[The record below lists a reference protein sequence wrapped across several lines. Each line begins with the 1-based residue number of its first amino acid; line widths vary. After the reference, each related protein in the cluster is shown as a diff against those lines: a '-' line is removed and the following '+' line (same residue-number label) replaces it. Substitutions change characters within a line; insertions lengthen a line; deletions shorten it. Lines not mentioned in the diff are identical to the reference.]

1 MGAFLYRGER
11 ALSLTS
17 WNQRRRN
24 AAAMLRMQEEAKA
37 AEEAE
42 KAKAAEEAE
51 KAKAAEEAEKPQA
64 KRGKKNA
71 DAGAD
76 SGS

>member
-1 MGAFLYRGER
+1 MS
-11 ALSLTS
+11 LSF

-24 AAAMLRMQEEAKA
+24 AAAMIRMQEEARA

-42 KAKAAEEAE
+42 KARAAEEA
-51 KAKAAEEAEKPQA
+51 AEKPQT

>member
-1 MGAFLYRGER
+1 M
-11 ALSLTS
+11 
-17 WNQRRRN
+17 
-24 AAAMLRMQEEAKA
+24 MRMQEEAR
-37 AEEAE
+37 
-42 KAKAAEEAE
+42 AAEEAE

>member
-51 KAKAAEEAEKPQA
+51 KPQA

>member
-1 MGAFLYRGER
+1 MS
-11 ALSLTS
+11 LSF

-24 AAAMLRMQEEAKA
+24 AAAMLRMQEE
-37 AEEAE
+37 
-42 KAKAAEEAE
+42 AKAAEEAE

>member
-1 MGAFLYRGER
+1 M
-11 ALSLTS
+11 SLTS

-24 AAAMLRMQEEAKA
+24 AAAMLRMQEEART

-42 KAKAAEEAE
+42 KART
-51 KAKAAEEAEKPQA
+51 AEEAEKPQA

-76 SGS
+76 SES